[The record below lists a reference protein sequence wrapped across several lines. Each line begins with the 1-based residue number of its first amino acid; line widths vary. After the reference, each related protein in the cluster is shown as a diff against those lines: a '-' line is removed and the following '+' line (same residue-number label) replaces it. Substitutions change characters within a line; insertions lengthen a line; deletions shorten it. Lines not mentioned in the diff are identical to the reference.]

1 MTMMQKHSSL
11 SNPIKSTEKTAN
23 NNPFMSV
30 FSYISTFLVIL
41 LVYSHLG
48 VLYGVILLEI
58 ISFIFVWSSQIETG
72 ECIQISS
79 HNKESLLAYLIP
91 SLFSYVCALVSLY
104 LAGQLWPRGNVLEPQ
119 NLFINSNFYFVLMT
133 ISLTIKL
140 GLFPFF
146 VYTLNVS
153 QGISWSAIF
162 FLGITSKLPIL
173 IILINYGNIVLP
185 EIMIISGILSLLTS
199 AIIIFNSIYVKRYI
213 ACSSLASMGWLSCS
227 IGVYKA
233 NSFAWFQFVPLSM
246 TLFAFLIV
254 YGVCTIL
261 VVIMLEHCYCLFL
274 SSYKGEIEH
283 SLKGKL
289 LSEPR
294 SWLRRFGVI
303 AIFTQMGLPPLI
315 FFFIKLGLLGTMV
328 ELGQSLVIFIMVLN
342 SVVMSA
348 AYIWLVWNVSRER
361 ILTNTSPYWC
371 MKEEETLRRFAINNR
386 LEGEETR
393 QIKLKLE
400 EFLLSKNKLTFLKPF
415 FYNHFNHKINGI
427 TLMVSML
434 MLLLTSPLGLSVWG
448 LPSGSFL
455 EEGIAYWYE
464 VITYHLIYV
473 WERLIRKWSFY
484 G

>member
-1 MTMMQKHSSL
+1 MNKVTVEILVLLSFFLLSIAASSYMTIMQKHSSL

-227 IGVYKA
+227 I
-233 NSFAWFQFVPLSM
+233 
-246 TLFAFLIV
+246 
-254 YGVCTIL
+254 
-261 VVIMLEHCYCLFL
+261 
-274 SSYKGEIEH
+274 
-283 SLKGKL
+283 
-289 LSEPR
+289 
-294 SWLRRFGVI
+294 RRFGVI

-328 ELGQSLVIFIMVLN
+328 ELGQSLIIFIMVLN
-342 SVVMSA
+342 SIIMSA

-361 ILTNTSPYWC
+361 ILTNTSPYWY
-371 MKEEETLRRFAINNR
+371 MKEKETLRRFTIKNR
-386 LEGEETR
+386 LEGQETR
-393 QIKLKLE
+393 QIKLKLG
-400 EFLLSKNKLTFLKPF
+400 EFLLSKNKLTFSKLF
-415 FYNHFNHKINGI
+415 FYNHFYHKINGI
-427 TLMVSML
+427 TLMISML
-434 MLLLTSPLGLSVWG
+434 MLL
-448 LPSGSFL
+448 
-455 EEGIAYWYE
+455 
-464 VITYHLIYV
+464 
-473 WERLIRKWSFY
+473 
-484 G
+484 